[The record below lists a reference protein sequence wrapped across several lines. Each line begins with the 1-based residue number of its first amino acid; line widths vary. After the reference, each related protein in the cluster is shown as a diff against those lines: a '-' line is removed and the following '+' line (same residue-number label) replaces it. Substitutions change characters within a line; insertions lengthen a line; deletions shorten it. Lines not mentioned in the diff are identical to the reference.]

1 MKKLNNNKFFLFRKN
16 ILSHEK
22 NSIPTKREGLLS
34 IALVFPN
41 SYAVGMSN
49 LGFQTVY
56 RLFNEFSGVKCERA
70 FYYTDFPSVSKTL
83 ESNKELRDF
92 DVVAFS
98 ISFELDFP
106 NLVQILINAG
116 ITPLS
121 SNRHFREPMIIA
133 GGAVSF
139 LNPTPLALFIDMFVI
154 GELEPQLN
162 TLLGSFFNLKKEKF
176 QKAEILQSLNSK
188 QGFYVPELFDP
199 KKQVQKVHFF
209 LEDQKPQYSP
219 IISQDSH
226 FKNMF
231 LTEVGRGC
239 GRRCNFC
246 AASHIY
252 YPFRIFPVERI
263 METIQIYCKETRRI
277 GLIGSAISDYPGID
291 ELCGQLVGEGYELGL
306 SSFRLDKIT
315 PSFIKNLERGKVKTV
330 TFAPEAGTERMR
342 KLIHK
347 NLSHR
352 QIIEATEVIRDS
364 IIHQIKLYFLIGL
377 PGETWDDVEGIV
389 NLVEEM
395 QQVFFKAGKQK
406 KITVSVNTFIPKPFT
421 PFQWSTMEQS
431 KEIRRK
437 RKFLNTQIK
446 NIKGVQIS
454 PKSTKDE
461 LLQGIFSLGDH
472 NVGLAIYYKITEKL
486 DWQKAWIKAGVDINQ
501 ILFSSKKHEESMPWN
516 FIQTGIKK
524 ENLWKIWERTNR
536 AAKGIVEKKL

>member
-1 MKKLNNNKFFLFRKN
+1 M
-16 ILSHEK
+16 
-22 NSIPTKREGLLS
+22 S

-49 LGFQTVY
+49 LGFQSVY
-56 RLFNEFSGVKCERA
+56 RLFNEFPGVICERA
-70 FYYTDFPSVSKTL
+70 FYYTDFPSVTRTL
-83 ESNKELRDF
+83 ESNTELREF

-98 ISFELDFP
+98 ISFELDFL

-116 ITPLS
+116 ITPFS
-121 SNRHFREPMIIA
+121 SIRHFREPLIIA
-133 GGAVSF
+133 GGAVCF
-139 LNPTPLALFIDMFVI
+139 LNPTPLSPFVDLFVV
-154 GELEPQLN
+154 GEIEQQLESLI
-162 TLLGSFFNLKKEKF
+162 GSFLESKKVKFNKEK
-176 QKAEILQSLNSK
+176 ILASLNSK
-188 QGFYVPELFDP
+188 AGFYVPELNDLA
-199 KKQVQKVHFF
+199 KKVQKVHSS
-209 LEDQKPQYSP
+209 LKNEIPQYSP
-219 IISQDSH
+219 IISPYIH

-231 LTEVGRGC
+231 LVEVGRGC

-252 YPFRIFPVERI
+252 HPFRIFPVERI
-263 METIQIYCKETRRI
+263 METIQIHCKETSRI
-277 GLIGSAISDYPGID
+277 GLIGSAISDYAGID
-291 ELCGQLVGEGYELGL
+291 ELCEQLVDQGYELGL

-315 PSFIKNLERGKVKTV
+315 PSFIKILESGKVETV

-352 QIIEATEVIRDS
+352 QIIEAAEVIRDS
-364 IIHQIKLYFLIGL
+364 TIHQIKLYFLIGL

-395 QQVFFKAGKQK
+395 QQIFLKGKKQK

-446 NIKGVQIS
+446 NIPGVKIS

-472 NVGLAIYYKITEKL
+472 NVGLAIYYKIIEQL
-486 DWQKAWIKAGVDINQ
+486 DWQKAWIKAGVDMNK
-501 ILFSSKKHEESMPWN
+501 ILFSSKKQEQLMPWD
-516 FIQTGIKK
+516 FIQSGIKK
-524 ENLWKIWERTNR
+524 ENLWEIWEKTNR
-536 AAKGIVEKKL
+536 VAKGVVENKL